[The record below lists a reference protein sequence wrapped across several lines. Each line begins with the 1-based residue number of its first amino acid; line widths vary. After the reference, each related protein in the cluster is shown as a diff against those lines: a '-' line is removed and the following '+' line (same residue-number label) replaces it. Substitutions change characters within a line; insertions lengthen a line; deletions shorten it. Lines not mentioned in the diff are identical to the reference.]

1 MLEYANIAIKVIVQG
16 IVLGWKVESNWTNP
30 FVFITY
36 MVAKPIAA
44 VILVGLVII
53 IGSGASV
60 NSDLFLYSF
69 IGTTFFIYPANIA
82 IALTYLVHEDRAK
95 YEVLKYIYVTPLSLR
110 VYIIGRGIA
119 TAVNSTISVLISIL
133 VGLFIFNTYFGLE
146 LSIPSSI
153 DYPVLMSGVLI
164 GVASFILLG
173 MILYAINLI
182 TFKLQYS
189 LSEYTTGILFLLS
202 GVVFPTSML
211 PYPLQIITDALPTK
225 HFLNLARASILNI
238 GNYMDDLI
246 LLALTTLA
254 ILFIAVIL
262 MYIIERKAR
271 IKGTIDRKAEY

>member
-69 IGTTFFIYPANIA
+69 IGITFFIYPANIA
-82 IALTYLVHEDRAK
+82 IALAYLVHEDRAK

-189 LSEYTTGILFLLS
+189 LSEYTTG
-202 GVVFPTSML
+202 VVFPIEML
-211 PYPLQIITDALPTK
+211 PYPLQLVSTSLPTT
-225 HFLNLARASILNI
+225 HFLNLIRSSIL
-238 GNYMDDLI
+238 GYSYMDHLMM
-246 LLALTTLA
+246 LVTTTLLLSA
-254 ILFIAVIL
+254 VAYMILHKVEL
-262 MYIIERKAR
+262 KAR
-271 IKGTIDRKAEY
+271 RKGTIDRKAEY